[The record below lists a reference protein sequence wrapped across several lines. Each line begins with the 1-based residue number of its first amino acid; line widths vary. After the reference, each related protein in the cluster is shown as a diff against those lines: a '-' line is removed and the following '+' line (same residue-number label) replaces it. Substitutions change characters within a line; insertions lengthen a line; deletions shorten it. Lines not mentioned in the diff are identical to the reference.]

1 MTFTHEEVFWAATRV
16 LAWVVGAVLLC
27 AIVIVI
33 AVALTVAVKRRTG
46 SRRG

>member
-16 LAWVVGAVLLC
+16 VAWVVGALLVC
-27 AIVIVI
+27 AIVIVV

>member
-1 MTFTHEEVFWAATRV
+1 MTFTHEEVLWAATRV
-16 LAWVVGAVLLC
+16 LAWVVGALLLC

-46 SRRG
+46 SRRW